1 MNLFP
6 EHIILNGGKTSVA
19 EFLEISPKSEL
30 KNFLSEWYSKESF
43 IEVKTSGSTGVP
55 KNIRLEKEFVA
66 ASAQRTIQFFQLKE
80 GDRVLHCLPEKYI
93 AGKLMVVRALL
104 GNLDLFLAEP
114 ETDFSFL
121 QTEKFRFSAMVPAQV
136 SKILN
141 SEPSPGNWFHN
152 LEQLLIGGSAIPFE
166 IEKQLQNVSTAC
178 YSSYAMTETA
188 THIALRKLNGSEKSE
203 FYHCFEDIRVQLSE
217 KGCLQIFM
225 PGLKEHPL
233 QTNDLAELKDKKT
246 FRILGRNDNVI
257 ISGGIKY
264 SPEQIEKKLEP
275 FIEIPFLISSLPHES
290 LGEQLVLVLESL
302 PLTPPKEG
310 RLGLPQVSKIEN
322 TKIVNQMKNI
332 CQQRLTK
339 YEQPR
344 QILFIQHFPE
354 TENHKPDRKQLQQ
367 NLKNTSAKI

>member
-1 MNLFP
+1 MKLFP
-6 EHIILNGGKTSVA
+6 EHIILNGVKTSIV
-19 EFLEISPKSEL
+19 EFLEDSHKNSAL
-30 KNFLSEWYSKESF
+30 KDFLKEWYSPKSF
-43 IEVKTSGSTGVP
+43 IEVKTSGSTGKP
-55 KNIRLEKEFVA
+55 KTIRLEKEFVV
-66 ASAQRTIQFFQLKE
+66 ASAQRTIQFFLLKK

-104 GNLDLFLAEP
+104 GNLDLFVVSP

-121 QTEKFRFSAMVPAQV
+121 KTEKFKFAAMVPAQV
-136 SKILN
+136 NKILE
-141 SEPSPGNWFHN
+141 SEPFPGTWFQN
-152 LEQLLIGGSAIPFE
+152 IEQLLIGGSAIPFE

-188 THIALRKLNGSEKSE
+188 THVALRKLNGSKKSE

-225 PGLKEHPL
+225 PGPEEQPL
-233 QTNDLAELKDKKT
+233 QTNDLAELKDEKT

-257 ISGGIKY
+257 ISGGLKY

-290 LGEQLVLVLESL
+290 LGEQLVLVLE
-302 PLTPPKEG
+302 G
-310 RLGLPQVSKIEN
+310 NEN
-322 TKIVNQMKNI
+322 NEMTRKLKNI
-332 CQQRLTK
+332 CQQQLEK

-344 QILFIQHFPE
+344 QIIFVQQL
-354 TENHKPDRKQLQQ
+354 TTVENHKPDRKKLRLI
-367 NLKNTSAKI
+367 LKNIF